1 MDNKYYP
8 VAFLVLIGVA
18 GFIMYSGV
26 FTPKVNL
33 EQYKEYCLKYEAAT
47 EGEYSEKEILGLVSK
62 VNYLLPGD
70 AEELENPLE
79 KEIKL
84 CANRLGTRLK
94 K

>member
-26 FTPKVNL
+26 FTPKINL
-33 EQYKEYCLKYEAAT
+33 EQYKEYCLKYESA
-47 EGEYSEKEILGLVSK
+47 EQGEYAEKEILGLVSK
-62 VNYLLPGD
+62 INYLLPSD
-70 AEELENPLE
+70 PAELQDPLE

-84 CANRLGTRLK
+84 CANRLSTRLK